1 VPGTPAKDQT
11 ARTPAETIPLGALLR
26 RLAGLAWRHRWVA
39 LPSAVLTIFLQGVTL
54 AMFGGQGLAI
64 DLVRRQVD
72 PAAPLPHWPTWMTP
86 PGSWSFMHTL
96 TALALG
102 VLGLSLL
109 NAWARYALRVADERF
124 VQTCVSDLRVRLY
137 DKLQRLAFTWFDTHD
152 TGQVINRITG
162 DTQAVRGFIQ
172 GVMVRSVVAVVTLVV
187 FLGFMLSTHTG
198 LTLACLALV
207 PVQVVAMYVYA
218 RKTKPLFLE
227 QSRLTDRLVK
237 SLQESIA
244 GVRVI
249 RAFGQEKR
257 RLELFDERSAAA
269 RDQRIGIARDQGNFQ
284 PLTQACGEWTLAILL
299 LYGGW
304 LVLKG
309 PEEGGIA
316 LGTLWVFRGLLGHLA
331 GQLQAILEIIAS
343 GPEALAGAERVFRL
357 LDERV
362 TIGKAGDRA
371 GWHAH
376 VRVSMSGERAEDDER
391 ELKKHA
397 HASVSMPPVAQTSLG
412 VPPAVRGAVEFR
424 NVTFA
429 YPARS
434 SQADDSGSHA
444 TGSLDRAAL
453 VDVSFRVEAG
463 ETVAVVGPTGGGKST
478 LLSLISRF
486 HDPQI
491 GHVFIDGVD
500 AREWPVHELRRSV
513 GVVFQ
518 EPFLFS
524 NSIRNNVAYGMPDA
538 PEGAI
543 LDAISAAE
551 AADVVREAP
560 QGLDTVIGERGVSLS
575 GGQRQRLTIAR
586 ALLLRPPI
594 LILDD
599 ATGSVD
605 AITESSIQR
614 ALDRYTKGCTTF
626 IVAHRLSTLRRAD
639 RVIVLE
645 KGRVV
650 DIGTHDE
657 LMNRAGHYRA
667 AALIQLALDDDTEEA
682 AA

>member
-1 VPGTPAKDQT
+1 MSGTPDANQRKSEAAPGT
-11 ARTPAETIPLGALLR
+11 TIPLGVLLR

-39 LPSAVLTIFLQGVTL
+39 LPSALLTIFMQGVTL

-64 DLVRRQVD
+64 DLVRKQVD
-72 PAAPLPHWPTWMTP
+72 PGAPEPHWPGWMRP
-86 PGSWSFMHTL
+86 PAEWSFMTTL
-96 TALALG
+96 TCVALG
-102 VLGLSLL
+102 VLVLSLL
-109 NAWARYALRVADERF
+109 SAWARYALRVADERF

-162 DTQAVRGFIQ
+162 DTQSVRGFIQ
-172 GVMVRSVVAVVTLVV
+172 GVMVRTVVAVVTLVV
-187 FLGFMLSTHTG
+187 FLVFMLSTHTG
-198 LTLACLALV
+198 LTLACLSLV
-207 PVQVVAMYVYA
+207 PVQVTAMYVYA
-218 RKTKPLFLE
+218 RRTKPLFLE

-249 RAFGQEKR
+249 RAFGQEQR
-257 RLELFDERSAAA
+257 RLELFDERSAEA

-284 PLTQACGEWTLAILL
+284 PLTQACGEWTLAVLL

-309 PEEGGIA
+309 PVEGGIA

-331 GQLQAILEIIAS
+331 GQVQAILEIIAS

-357 LDERV
+357 LDEKV
-362 TIGKAGDRA
+362 TIGEDHDEATSRATGFAVRGDA
-371 GWHAH
+371 
-376 VRVSMSGERAEDDER
+376 RAELAIDT
-391 ELKKHA
+391 K
-397 HASVSMPPVAQTSLG
+397 STGVARTPSPWHG
-412 VPPAVRGAVEFR
+412 DAGSSIGPIRGAVEFR

-434 SQADDSGSHA
+434 AQADDSGSHA

-453 VDVSFRVEAG
+453 SDISFRVEPG
-463 ETVAVVGPTGGGKST
+463 ETVAIVGPTGCGKST
-478 LLSLISRF
+478 LLSLIARF

-491 GHVFIDGVD
+491 GHVLIDGVD
-500 AREWPVHELRRSV
+500 AKQWRVRDLRHAI
-513 GVVFQ
+513 GFVFQ

-524 NSIRNNVAYGMPDA
+524 NTIRNNVAYGIPDA
-538 PEGAI
+538 P
-543 LDAISAAE
+543 DAEIMAALSAAE
-551 AADVVREAP
+551 AGDVVREAS

-605 AITESSIQR
+605 ALTESSIQR
-614 ALDRYTKGCTTF
+614 ALDKYTQGCTTF

-650 DIGTHDE
+650 DIGTHDD
-657 LMNRAGHYRA
+657 LMNRPGHYRA
-667 AALIQLALDDDTEEA
+667 AALIQLAIDEDEAEA

>member
-1 VPGTPAKDQT
+1 MSGTPDANQPKPDQ
-11 ARTPAETIPLGALLR
+11 PAPIPLGVLLR

-39 LPSAVLTIFLQGVTL
+39 LPSALLTIFMQGVTL

-64 DLVRRQVD
+64 DLVRKRVD
-72 PAAPLPHWPTWMTP
+72 PAAPEPHWPGWLRP
-86 PGSWSFMHTL
+86 PAEWSFMETL
-96 TALALG
+96 TAVALG
-102 VLGLSLL
+102 VLALSLL
-109 NAWARYALRVADERF
+109 SAWARYALRVADERF
-124 VQTCVSDLRVRLY
+124 VQTCVTDLRVRLY

-162 DTQAVRGFIQ
+162 DTQSVRGFIQ
-172 GVMVRSVVAVVTLVV
+172 GVMVRTVVALVTLVV
-187 FLGFMLSTHTG
+187 FLAFMLSTHTG
-198 LTLACLALV
+198 LTLACLSLV
-207 PVQVVAMYVYA
+207 PVQVTAMYIYA
-218 RKTKPLFLE
+218 RRTKPLFLE

-257 RLELFDERSAAA
+257 RLELFDQRSAEA

-284 PLTQACGEWTLAILL
+284 PLTQACGEWTLAVLL

-309 PEEGGIA
+309 PAEGGIA

-331 GQLQAILEIIAS
+331 GQVQAILEIVAS

-357 LDERV
+357 LDEKV
-362 TIGKAGDRA
+362 TIGGEGAES
-371 GWHAH
+371 GWHASAL
-376 VRVSMSGERAEDDER
+376 RSMPGMQHAHD
-391 ELKKHA
+391 KHA
-397 HASVSMPPVAQTSLG
+397 SQSGSMPPPESRIQG
-412 VPPAVRGAVEFR
+412 RVEFK

-453 VDVSFRVEAG
+453 VDVTFHVEPG
-463 ETVAVVGPTGGGKST
+463 ETVAVVGPTGSGKST
-478 LLSLISRF
+478 LLSLIARF

-491 GHVFIDGVD
+491 GHVLIDGVD
-500 AREWPVHELRRSV
+500 ARAVPVSALRRST
-513 GVVFQ
+513 GFVFQ

-524 NSIRNNVAYGMPDA
+524 NTIRNNVAYGRPDA
-538 PEGAI
+538 PDDEIMAAI
-543 LDAISAAE
+543 TAAE
-551 AADVVREAP
+551 AADVVREAA

-605 AITESSIQR
+605 ALTESSIQR
-614 ALDRYTKGCTTF
+614 ALDRYTQGCTTF

-657 LMNRAGHYRA
+657 LMNRPGHYRA
-667 AALIQLALDDDTEEA
+667 AALIQLALDDDEQEA

>member
-1 VPGTPAKDQT
+1 MPGTTTKEQT
-11 ARTPAETIPLGALLR
+11 TRTPAETIPLGVLLR
-26 RLAGLAWRHRWVA
+26 RLGGLAWRHRWVA
-39 LPSAVLTIFLQGVTL
+39 LPSAALTIFLQGVTL

-72 PAAPLPHWPTWMTP
+72 PAAPEPHWPAWMTP
-86 PGSWSFMHTL
+86 PGSWTFMHTL

-102 VLGLSLL
+102 VLVLSLL

-309 PEEGGIA
+309 PAEGGIA

-357 LDERV
+357 LDEKV
-362 TIGKAGDRA
+362 TIGDQAQESQ
-371 GWHAH
+371 GWHAQT
-376 VRVSMSGERAEDDER
+376 RLGMTDPSGRSEASAPSSMTHPE
-391 ELKKHA
+391 H
-397 HASVSMPPVAQTSLG
+397 AQTSLG
-412 VPPAVRGAVEFR
+412 MPPVVRGAVEFR

-524 NSIRNNVAYGMPDA
+524 NSIRNNVAYGRPDA
-538 PEGAI
+538 EEAEI
-543 LDAISAAE
+543 LDAIAAAE